1 MGCFDMSETE
11 RRTREEA
18 GKARLTIAGMTC
30 ATCARNVERALSGV
44 EGVRFAA
51 VNLAT
56 ETAFLVLDEPVPM
69 EIIEKAVENAGYEV
83 SRENPEDMER
93 NRYVSSRSTLLY
105 SLALTVPLSVLMI
118 MHMSGANMPWFLP
131 FEAAA
136 TGLVVLGCGWK
147 TIRGAWIAARHL
159 HTNMDTLI
167 TLGSTLSWLTSLLA
181 LSGVSIASF
190 GAVGAMIMTLHI
202 SGRFIESRL
211 RDRASREVK
220 SLLRLQA
227 REARVMVGE
236 EEVMLPIE
244 AVKEGFLVVVR
255 PGERLPVDG
264 VVQRGDSS
272 VDESMITGESIPVR
286 RGEGDDVTGGSLNLT
301 GGLLVRATGIGEDS
315 FLSRM
320 ASLVEEAQGAKI
332 PIQALADRITL
343 YFVPTVL
350 GLALVSGL
358 FWFFRFDVIA
368 PLQERIAGFLP
379 WAPTPEGV
387 LSFSVFVTVATLVIA
402 CPCALGLATPMALVS
417 GTGLASRMGLIIR
430 NAEAIQ
436 TSRDIGVVIM
446 DKTGTLTEGNPSV
459 VEHTLSDE
467 DMSAAAAVERESNH
481 PLARAVSGAVD
492 SDAKAF
498 NITETAGEGIAGKV
512 NGSIYEI
519 GKPVESSSYAHLV
532 NRGLTVIEVTRDGLN
547 AGYIA
552 VEDPVRQDAALAVKR
567 LGGLGVKVIMATGD
581 QGPTARAVA
590 SRVGLEDVRASLSP
604 GDKLAVV
611 RQAQALGRKVMMVG
625 DGMNDAAALKG
636 ADIGVAIG
644 SGMDLAIDSADVVIV
659 RGGVESV
666 LRAILVSR
674 KTFSVIRQNLFWAF
688 VYNIVAIPMAM
699 LGLLHPAVAE
709 AAMAFSSISVVLN
722 SLRIKK
728 GEDEI

>member
-1 MGCFDMSETE
+1 MSEAE
-11 RRTREEA
+11 RRIREEA

-30 ATCARNVERALSGV
+30 ATCARNVERTLSGV

-56 ETAFLVLDEPVPM
+56 ETAFMVLDEPVPM
-69 EIIEKAVENAGYEV
+69 EIIEKAVENAGYEA

-118 MHMSGANMPWFLP
+118 MHMSGAHMPWFLP

-136 TGLVVLGCGWK
+136 AGLVVFGCGWK

-286 RGEGDDVTGGSLNLT
+286 RGEGDDVKGGSLKHT
-301 GGLLVRATGIGEDS
+301 GGL
-315 FLSRM
+315 
-320 ASLVEEAQGAKI
+320 
-332 PIQALADRITL
+332 
-343 YFVPTVL
+343 
-350 GLALVSGL
+350 
-358 FWFFRFDVIA
+358 
-368 PLQERIAGFLP
+368 
-379 WAPTPEGV
+379 
-387 LSFSVFVTVATLVIA
+387 
-402 CPCALGLATPMALVS
+402 
-417 GTGLASRMGLIIR
+417 
-430 NAEAIQ
+430 
-436 TSRDIGVVIM
+436 
-446 DKTGTLTEGNPSV
+446 
-459 VEHTLSDE
+459 
-467 DMSAAAAVERESNH
+467 
-481 PLARAVSGAVD
+481 
-492 SDAKAF
+492 
-498 NITETAGEGIAGKV
+498 
-512 NGSIYEI
+512 
-519 GKPVESSSYAHLV
+519 
-532 NRGLTVIEVTRDGLN
+532 
-547 AGYIA
+547 
-552 VEDPVRQDAALAVKR
+552 
-567 LGGLGVKVIMATGD
+567 
-581 QGPTARAVA
+581 
-590 SRVGLEDVRASLSP
+590 
-604 GDKLAVV
+604 
-611 RQAQALGRKVMMVG
+611 
-625 DGMNDAAALKG
+625 
-636 ADIGVAIG
+636 
-644 SGMDLAIDSADVVIV
+644 IV
-659 RGGVESV
+659 
-666 LRAILVSR
+666 
-674 KTFSVIRQNLFWAF
+674 
-688 VYNIVAIPMAM
+688 
-699 LGLLHPAVAE
+699 
-709 AAMAFSSISVVLN
+709 
-722 SLRIKK
+722 
-728 GEDEI
+728 